1 MSDTIAA
8 IATAP
13 GEGGISVVRV
23 SGDGA
28 EAVLGRVFRPADP
41 RARTPVTHVLTYGQ
55 AVDADGRKIDEC
67 MAVLMRAPRS
77 YTREDVA
84 ELQTHGGYTVSQRVL
99 EACLAAG
106 ARLAGPGEFT
116 RRAFLNGRI
125 DLSQAEAVME
135 LIRSRGEQARQAALR
150 QLDGGPSAFVRE
162 AADTLYGIQAEIA
175 ANLDYPEEVPDEDVA
190 RDLPPRMRAL
200 ADRLEKAC
208 DERGARILREGLRVA
223 LCGRPNA
230 GKSSLLNALTGEDL
244 AIVTPVPGTTRDTVH
259 GEISLDGC
267 AVRLTDTAGLRATD
281 DPVERI
287 GVERAARALEEAD
300 TVLFLVDGS
309 VPPTAEDAALAERL
323 RGRDAL
329 LVLTKAD
336 LPAAFGEAEA
346 AALLHGAPV
355 FRTSCEDPAGLDPLL
370 AALAKRAKKDRLT
383 LTQPRHLEAV
393 RRAAACLRRA
403 ADTMGADTTGV
414 NAMGGADLASVDLL
428 AAQQAL
434 AEVTGDAV
442 EERLLDRVFADFCVG
457 K

>member
-1 MSDTIAA
+1 MNETIAA

-13 GEGGISVVRV
+13 GEGGIGVVRI
-23 SGDGA
+23 SGDEA
-28 EAVLGRVFRPADP
+28 EAVLGRVFRPAK
-41 RARTPVTHVLTYGQ
+41 ARPAEDRRLVYGA
-55 AVDADGRKIDEC
+55 AVGPDGEKIDEC
-67 MAVLMRAPRS
+67 MAVLMRAPYS

-84 ELQTHGGYTVSQRVL
+84 EIQTHGGHLCVRRVL

-106 ARLAGPGEFT
+106 ARLAEPGEFT

-125 DLSQAEAVME
+125 DLSQAEAVMQ

-150 QLDGGPSAFVRE
+150 QLDGGPSAFIRE
-162 AADTLYGIQAEIA
+162 AADELYGIQAAIA
-175 ANLDYPEEVPDEDVA
+175 ANLDYPEEVPDEELA
-190 RDLPPRMRAL
+190 EDLPPRMRAL
-200 ADRLEKAC
+200 AARLERAC

-244 AIVTPVPGTTRDTVH
+244 AIVTPVPGTTRDTVR

-267 AVRLTDTAGLRATD
+267 LVQLTDTAGLRDTD

-287 GVERAARALEEAD
+287 GVERAGRALAEAD

-309 VPPTAEDAALAERL
+309 APLTGEDAAPAERL

-336 LPAAFGEAEA
+336 LPRAVSDAEA
-346 AALLHGAPV
+346 AALLPGAPV
-355 FRTSCEDPAGLDPLL
+355 FRTDCRRPETLAPLL
-370 AALAKRAKKDRLT
+370 DALALRAKKDRLT

-393 RRAAACLRRA
+393 RRAAAHLRRA
-403 ADTMGADTTGV
+403 AEAMDTGAG
-414 NAMGGADLASVDLL
+414 DLASVDLL

-434 AEVTGDAV
+434 GEVTGDAV